1 MGSRAPSRPPPRVA
15 ALPERGCSARQLG
28 ARIASEFAER
38 ILSHVAADSLAE
50 AGASAGLPSG
60 VLPPPGELP
69 RECSRGQGH
78 VLPLLTVAVCTRDG
92 AIRLPECLDSI
103 EALDY
108 PDRHLDL
115 VCGRRCS
122 TRLQREGLDC
132 RPLSASEVC
141 RGRRPGLDWARNRA
155 ILAARGDLIAFTD
168 DDVSVDAGWARAIGS
183 LFAADPQVEAI
194 TGLWSRMK
202 SIQRPKSLFEAYG
215 GFGRGFERR
224 YFRGARRQSIG
235 LRLGGAG
242 VFGTGANM
250 AFRRTLFDRIG
261 HFDPALDV
269 GTCTNGGGDLGS
281 FSAL

>member
-1 MGSRAPSRPPPRVA
+1 M
-15 ALPERGCSARQLG
+15 
-28 ARIASEFAER
+28 
-38 ILSHVAADSLAE
+38 
-50 AGASAGLPSG
+50 
-60 VLPPPGELP
+60 LPPPGELP
-69 RECSRGQGH
+69 RECSRGHDQ

-115 VCGRRCS
+115 VVVDNAPRDSSAKDSDRW
-122 TRLQREGLDC
+122 
-132 RPLSASEVC
+132 PLSSSEVC
-141 RGRRPGLDWARNRA
+141 RGAAAGPGLAQRA

-194 TGLWSRMK
+194 TGLVVPDEIDSEA
-202 SIQRPKSLFEAYG
+202 QVLFEAYG

-224 YFRGARRQSIG
+224 YFRGARGQSIG

-261 HFDPALDV
+261 GFDPALDV
-269 GTCTNGGGDLGS
+269 GTCTNGGGDLEI
-281 FSAL
+281 FFRALKHEATLVYEPKAVVRHRHRRTYSELRTQITNNGIGFYSYLVRSMRETATNAPRC